1 MEELAQ
7 NYESED
13 RLSIIQNLDDI
24 GQPFTCES
32 WSGYCGGES
41 YDIVDDG
48 DDYFLYNLFALD
60 NYFHSIAILDHNMV
74 FRHYFECNTI
84 GLEGL
89 TEIIEEILAEIDLV
103 LGDLNQD
110 QAVDILDIMIGINMI
125 FELENYNTFAD
136 LNSDNMV
143 DILDLILIVQII
155 LNN

>member
-7 NYESED
+7 NYESNN
-13 RLSIIQNLDDI
+13 RVSIKQNLDDI
-24 GQPFTCES
+24 GQPFNCES

-48 DDYFLYNLFALD
+48 DDYFLADLFALD

-74 FRHYFECNTI
+74 FRYYFEYNTI

-89 TEIIEEILAEIDLV
+89 TEIVESYLTEINSM

-110 QAVDILDIMIGINMI
+110 QAIDILDIMISINI
-125 FELENYNTFAD
+125 QFELESYNTFAD
-136 LNSDNMV
+136 LNSDDMI
-143 DILDLILIVQII
+143 DIFDLILMVQLII
-155 LNN
+155 G